1 MNGVKMRKLVVF
13 AAAAATMGT
22 AFVTPS
28 SATPPPPGGPVGRKC
43 AFNSTTDV
51 TREAGWQTGQIN
63 AGPLVTG
70 EDGRLVCSIH
80 VNNNRH
86 DGAELVTE
94 YGTTVASAVAYMEVR
109 PLNYQATAADD
120 IALCTRWEGASG
132 TLYWRGGNTATGDL
146 GSWETSP
153 ATECGKAT
161 SIEPNDPECSIWKA
175 IDRRLGTNIA
185 EIWQDC
191 EPYEEFPLPI

>member
-13 AAAAATMGT
+13 AAAVATMGT
-22 AFVTPS
+22 AFVTPA
-28 SATPPPPGGPVGRKC
+28 SATPPPPPEGRKC

-63 AGPLVTG
+63 AGPLVTA
-70 EDGRLVCSIH
+70 EAGRLYCSIH
-80 VNNNRH
+80 VGNNTH
-86 DGAELVTE
+86 DGSSVVEFE
-94 YGTTVASAVAYMEVR
+94 GTTVADAVAFLQAR
-109 PLNYQATAADD
+109 PLNYPATAADE
-120 IALCTRWEGASG
+120 IALCTRWEGAGG
-132 TLYWRGGNTATGDL
+132 TWYWRGGNIATGDL
-146 GSWETSP
+146 GAWETS
-153 ATECGKAT
+153 ASAECGKAT